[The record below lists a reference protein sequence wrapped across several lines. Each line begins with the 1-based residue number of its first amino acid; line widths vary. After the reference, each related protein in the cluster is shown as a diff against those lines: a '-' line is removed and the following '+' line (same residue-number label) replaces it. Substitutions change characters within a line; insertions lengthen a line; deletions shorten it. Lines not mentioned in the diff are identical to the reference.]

1 MKNIDP
7 LVIGGTLFMIKQE
20 GQFKVAF
27 FPGRYVLNPRKEDF
41 FPGNERAISRML
53 YRNGLVDEPQ
63 LFELVKEG
71 REEIILDIY
80 TATLISAIVLGLPEE
95 PSSIEDIEA
104 KIAHD
109 AAKKQTFEALS
120 AHFME
125 PDSSEKLLQVR
136 VTAQYP
142 RYLDDRNVG

>member
-1 MKNIDP
+1 MTNTDP
-7 LVIGGTLFMIKQE
+7 PVIGGTLFMIKQQ

-27 FPGRYVLNPRKEDF
+27 FPGLYVLNPRKEDF
-41 FPGNERAISRML
+41 FPGNERAIAKML

-104 KIAHD
+104 KTAHD
-109 AAKKQTFEALS
+109 ATKKQTFEALS

-142 RYLDDRNVG
+142 RYLDDRNVI

>member
-1 MKNIDP
+1 MTNIDP
-7 LVIGGTLFMIKQE
+7 LVISGTLFMIKQE

-27 FPGRYVLNPRKEDF
+27 FPERHVLNPKKEDF
-41 FPGNERAISRML
+41 SPGNERAIARML

-63 LFELVKEG
+63 LFELVQEG

-80 TATLISAIVLGLPEE
+80 RATLISAIVLGLPEE
-95 PSSIEDIEA
+95 PSSLEEIKA
-104 KIAHD
+104 KIADD

-120 AHFME
+120 TRFIE
-125 PDSSEKLLQVR
+125 PDPSEKLFQVR

-142 RYLDDRNVG
+142 RYLDDRNVI